1 MFKVADTYGPG
12 TFKYQKA
19 FGPKNAAGGKVD
31 LNTTFIMA
39 SCTKLMTSIAA
50 MQCVERGLISL
61 DEDISRVL
69 PELKDGQ
76 ILKEAEPGKEIVY
89 QKPETAS
96 TLRHLL
102 THTSG
107 MGYDIMDPR
116 YHVWRA
122 SRSETPGIMGIPL
135 LACISIPLLF
145 EPGTSW
151 VYGGSMDWAGVAIAR
166 LNNTTIEALWKPTSG
181 RLSGSKEMTFHQE
194 AKPDIKR
201 NLVKMTFRK
210 GIPDQDMPFPTMS
223 APTSEGVEFTDE
235 LIYDDPTADE
245 YGGSGAIGSPIN
257 FTKILDSHL
266 ASDGKLLRRETVDQ
280 MF

>member
-1 MFKVADTYGPG
+1 MASLEDKFQNAFDTGDIPGVILTASDAKG

-31 LNTTFIMA
+31 LDTTFIMA

-61 DEDISRVL
+61 DEDIPRVL
-69 PELKDGQ
+69 PELKDVQ

-89 QKPETAS
+89 QQKPETAI

-116 YHVWRA
+116 HHVWRA

-135 LACISIPLLF
+135 LARISIPLHF
-145 EPGTSW
+145 EPGASW
-151 VYGGSMDWAGVAIAR
+151 VYGGSMDWA
-166 LNNTTIEALWKPTSG
+166 
-181 RLSGSKEMTFHQE
+181 E

-223 APTSEGVEFTDE
+223 APTSECVEFTDG

-245 YGGSGAIGSPIN
+245 YGGSGAIGSPID
-257 FTKILDSHL
+257 FTKILDSLL